1 LHAHDILPA
10 QGHQRSLYL
19 FSEHRKERGCDIGIL
34 FSIKVDINQWV
45 FIAEPLFFDFEKLSL
60 DPDLGTGK
68 FLGLPCA
75 AAK

>member
-1 LHAHDILPA
+1 LHALIILRHTA
-10 QGHQRSLYL
+10 TSAVCIYFQSIA
-19 FSEHRKERGCDIGIL
+19 KEGCDIGIL
-34 FSIKVDINQWV
+34 LSIKVDINQWV